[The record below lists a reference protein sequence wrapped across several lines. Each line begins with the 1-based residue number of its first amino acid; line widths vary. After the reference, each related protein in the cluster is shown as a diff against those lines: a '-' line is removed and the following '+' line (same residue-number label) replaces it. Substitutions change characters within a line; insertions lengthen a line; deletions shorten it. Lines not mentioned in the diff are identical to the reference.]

1 MLRPNGAHLFV
12 RRKLA
17 PVSLRKGSFKRG
29 FFPGGQWITG
39 WSSPANCRSMRASAS
54 CISGGRPRG
63 FNRLIQKLRHGS
75 ILAFLPNP
83 WKGFPGSLKD
93 VISAEKK
100 RVWINALDYEHN
112 P

>member
-39 WSSPANCRSMRASAS
+39 
-54 CISGGRPRG
+54 
-63 FNRLIQKLRHGS
+63 
-75 ILAFLPNP
+75 
-83 WKGFPGSLKD
+83 
-93 VISAEKK
+93 
-100 RVWINALDYEHN
+100 
-112 P
+112 